1 MLLINGINHPLHH
14 LAVAAQYGQAQAQH
28 PNILLIGGIGHQP
41 LGNVFCLINLTGIGQ
56 RRGIANT

>member
-14 LAVAAQYGQAQAQH
+14 LAVVAQYGQAQAQH

-41 LGNVFCLINLTGIGQ
+41 LGNVFCLINLTGIG
-56 RRGIANT
+56 

>member
-1 MLLINGINHPLHH
+1 MLLINGINHPPHH
-14 LAVAAQYGQAQAQH
+14 LAVVAQYGQAQAQH